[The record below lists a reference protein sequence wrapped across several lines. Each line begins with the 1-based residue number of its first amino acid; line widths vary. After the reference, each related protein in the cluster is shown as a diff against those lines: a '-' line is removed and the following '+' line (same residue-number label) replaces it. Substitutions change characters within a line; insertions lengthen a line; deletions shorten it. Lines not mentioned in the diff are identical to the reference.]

1 MQVMMEEIMGWA
13 NDLLH
18 GMLDP
23 AKIVEFVRAMG
34 VDLSQLP
41 GMIGGQSGFDP
52 YQVFGLDRSASDEEI
67 KSRYHEL
74 LFKLHPDTSGTE
86 ATRFLLQLVLA
97 SYNLIKG
104 ERGWKQ

>member
-1 MQVMMEEIMGWA
+1 MNRNRVLPPNACLRQLKRLA
-13 NDLLH
+13 KDLVKAR
-18 GMLDP
+18 D
-23 AKIVEFVRAMG
+23 RW
-34 VDLSQLP
+34 D
-41 GMIGGQSGFDP
+41 SGAHLVLRNLNRFA
-52 YQVFGLDRSASDEEI
+52 SASDEEI

-86 ATRFLLQLVLA
+86 ATRFLLQIVLA